1 MEAKHGEDQISADDV
16 RTLSIKYGPNG
27 ERSRTFRESVQEMQQ
42 CHFDE
47 FPLEPRTCL
56 ECLRAVAEIAESCY
70 GQHLAWAQQSKIPE
84 GDRAIFEDEVLSKVL
99 DAAIKFDGYNVSNS
113 LAFELI
119 VRRKQLLC
127 EAHVGNPSQPS
138 YEASDYFM
146 GARYRPGGGVVVP
159 SLTEHVS
166 KRMREESQV

>member
-56 ECLRAVAEIAESCY
+56 EYLRAVAEI
-70 GQHLAWAQQSKIPE
+70 LAWVQQSKIPE
-84 GDRAIFEDEVLSKVL
+84 G
-99 DAAIKFDGYNVSNS
+99 
-113 LAFELI
+113 
-119 VRRKQLLC
+119 
-127 EAHVGNPSQPS
+127 
-138 YEASDYFM
+138 
-146 GARYRPGGGVVVP
+146 
-159 SLTEHVS
+159 TEPFLRT
-166 KRMREESQV
+166 KC

>member
-1 MEAKHGEDQISADDV
+1 MGTTIQ
-16 RTLSIKYGPNG
+16 N
-27 ERSRTFRESVQEMQQ
+27 
-42 CHFDE
+42 
-47 FPLEPRTCL
+47 PR
-56 ECLRAVAEIAESCY
+56 
-70 GQHLAWAQQSKIPE
+70 

-138 YEASDYFM
+138 YEASIILW
-146 GARYRPGGGVVVP
+146 A
-159 SLTEHVS
+159 HVTDQGEAS
-166 KRMREESQV
+166 WFPP